1 MKQYIEIRCRYC
13 GAGDLVKNGRS
24 ENGTQRY
31 RRSECGRSFQ
41 NEYRYNSWKP
51 GVKDQIETRTLNSS
65 GIRDTGGNPG
75 ISKNTVIS
83 ELKKNSGRSEPLLLF
98 R

>member
-1 MKQYIEIRCRYC
+1 MKQYIEITCRCC

-31 RRSECGRSFQ
+31 LCNECGGSFQ
-41 NEYRYNSWKP
+41 HEYTYNAWKP
-51 GVKDQIETRTLNSS
+51 GVKERIETQTLN
-65 GIRDTGGNPG
+65 GGGVRDTGRNLG

-83 ELKKNSGRSEPLLLF
+83 ELKKKLPPK
-98 R
+98 